1 MKKLRNQKLIL
12 FALLV
17 LLAAFAGCKGES
29 PTAPEPSS
37 GGGGTPAPGG
47 GTTPPVG
54 ASIVLT
60 ATNATPLAAS
70 TTTITATVTSG
81 GQPVANGTA
90 VEFATNFGSFSLSDP
105 NLQSIIRT
113 TTNGV
118 ATVTLTAPSPG
129 PAVVTAVVNN
139 VSARTTIT
147 FQAQQ
152 VPPVTPSTSPTIT
165 SISPATGRPAGGE
178 QFTIN
183 GTNFRAP
190 ARVIFDFGGGV
201 TKDAFVVSVSPTQ
214 IVALTPPID
223 VTTAQQRQ
231 ATITVIVDAGTT
243 NEQKVTSAA
252 NAFTFQSEVLTPSV
266 VTVSPSAGDVTG
278 GTRITIFGSGF
289 QAPVQVQ
296 FSAPSAAVWQDLQVI
311 SVTFNQIIALTPA
324 GRDVSQSGN
333 LPITGPV
340 DLRVTN
346 VNSAKSVVLA
356 AAYRYTPGVQIT
368 AVGPNE
374 VPFTGGQ
381 RVTIDGV
388 GFNDPVAVSL
398 AGIAAQ
404 PIAVSGTQ
412 IIVIASAASPTACA
426 DVTGNV
432 VVTNV
437 DNGDSATG
445 PPFRYRVVAPTIV
458 NVSPTNP
465 TAGGTVSVS
474 VANSFGGTVF
484 QVGDRTLFPT
494 ASTTLN
500 GVTTY
505 TLALPTNFAFTTG
518 ACMAPGG
525 LTGTSLQPL
534 NVGLTITN
542 PATTCTSQ
550 LSNALSIQ
558 PPSSTCNVTPPAAA
572 VSSPASGCANAGNIA
587 SAGTTTGSTTITIA
601 NTAPAGS
608 QPLVISAINVTNQTN
623 ATTVNVSPNA
633 PQTIPAGGSR
643 VFTVTIDPAAAGATS
658 ANVNFTTNDANNP
671 TLVVCVTATGT

>member
-1 MKKLRNQKLIL
+1 MKKLGNQKLIL

-29 PTAPEPSS
+29 PTAPQPSS
-37 GGGGTPAPGG
+37 GSGGSGAPGG

-60 ATNATPLAAS
+60 ATNASPLAAS

-152 VPPVTPSTSPTIT
+152 VPPVTPSTSPTIS
-165 SISPATGRPAGGE
+165 SITPATGRPAGGE

-183 GTNFRAP
+183 GTNFRSP

-201 TKDAFVVSVSPTQ
+201 TKDAFVVSVTPTQ

-223 VTTAQQRQ
+223 VSTAQQRQ

-252 NAFTFQSEVLTPSV
+252 NAFTFQAAVLTPTV
-266 VTVSPSAGDVTG
+266 VTVSPASGPIDG
-278 GTRITIFGSGF
+278 GTRVTIFGDGF
-289 QAPVQVQ
+289 QAPVQV
-296 FSAPSAAVWQDLQVI
+296 FFGLAEAQVI
-311 SVTFNQIIALTPA
+311 SITFNQIVVMSPFA
-324 GRDVSQSGN
+324 GATSAGGSGSV
-333 LPITGPV
+333 TGPV
-340 DLRVTN
+340 DVRVLN
-346 VNSAKSVVLA
+346 INSNKDSILTGGF
-356 AAYRYTPGVQIT
+356 RYTPKVQVT
-368 AVGPNE
+368 AAGPND

-381 RVTIDGV
+381 RVTIDGI
-388 GFNDPVAVSL
+388 GFNDPVTVAL
-398 AGIAAQ
+398 AGIVAQ

-412 IIVIASAASPTACA
+412 IVVIASPASPTTCA
-426 DVTGNV
+426 DIVGNV

-445 PPFRYRVVAPTIV
+445 PSFRYRVAAPTIV
-458 NVSPTNP
+458 GVSPTSP
-465 TAGGTVSVS
+465 TAGGTVNVS

-484 QVGDRTLFPT
+484 QVGDRTIFPT

-500 GVTTY
+500 GITTY
-505 TLALPTNFAFTTG
+505 TLTLPTNFAFSTG
-518 ACMAPGG
+518 ACMTMGG

-550 LSNALSIQ
+550 LSNALTIQ
-558 PPSSTCNVTPPAAA
+558 PQNTTCNVTPPSAA

-587 SAGTTTGSTTITIA
+587 SAGTTTGTATITIA

-608 QPLVISAINVTNQTN
+608 QPLTISAINITNQ
-623 ATTVNVSPNA
+623 VNGAYSISPNA

-643 VFTVTIDPAAAGATS
+643 VFTVTVDPAAAGATS

-671 TLVVCVTATGT
+671 TLVVCVNGTGT

>member
-1 MKKLRNQKLIL
+1 MKKLRNQNLIL

-29 PTAPEPSS
+29 PTAPEPS
-37 GGGGTPAPGG
+37 GGGGTPTTPGG

-60 ATNATPLAAS
+60 ATNASPLAAS
-70 TTTITATVTSG
+70 TTTITATVTSN

-165 SISPATGRPAGGE
+165 SISPAQGRPAGGE

-183 GTNFRAP
+183 GTNFRSP

-201 TKDAFVVSVSPTQ
+201 TKDAFVVSVTPTQ

-278 GTRITIFGSGF
+278 GTRVTIFGSGF

-296 FSAPSAAVWQDLQVI
+296 FSLPSAGVWQDLQVI
-311 SVTFNQIIALTPA
+311 SVNFNQIVALTPA
-324 GRDVSQSGN
+324 GRDVSGSGN
-333 LPITGPV
+333 APVTGPV
-340 DLRVTN
+340 DLRVVN
-346 VNSAKSVVLA
+346 VNSATNIVLPG
-356 AAYRYTPGVQIT
+356 AYRYTPGVQIT
-368 AVGPNE
+368 
-374 VPFTGGQ
+374 
-381 RVTIDGV
+381 
-388 GFNDPVAVSL
+388 
-398 AGIAAQ
+398 
-404 PIAVSGTQ
+404 VSGTQ
-412 IIVIASAASPTACA
+412 IVVIASPASPTGCA
-426 DVTGNV
+426 DITGNV

-437 DNGDSATG
+437 DNGDGATG
-445 PPFRYRVVAPTIV
+445 PPFRYRVTAPTIV
-458 NVSPTNP
+458 GVSPTTP
-465 TAGGTVSVS
+465 TAGGTVNVS

-494 ASTTLN
+494 ASTTL
-500 GVTTY
+500 GGITTY
-505 TLALPTNFAFTTG
+505 TLTLPTNFPFTTG
-518 ACMAPGG
+518 SCQTSGG

-534 NVGLTITN
+534 SLGLTVTN

-550 LSNALSIQ
+550 LANALSIQ
-558 PPSSTCNVTPPAAA
+558 PQNTTCNVTPPAAA
-572 VSSPASGCANAGNIA
+572 VTAPASGCASAGNIA
-587 SAGTTTGSTTITIA
+587 SAGTTTGTATITIA

-608 QPLVISAINVTNQTN
+608 QPLTISAIAVSNQ
-623 ATTVNVSPNA
+623 VNGAYSVSPNA

-643 VFTVTIDPAAAGATS
+643 VFTVTVDPTAAGPTS
-658 ANVNFTTNDANNP
+658 ANVNFTTNDVNNP
-671 TLVVCVTATGT
+671 TLVVCVNGTGT